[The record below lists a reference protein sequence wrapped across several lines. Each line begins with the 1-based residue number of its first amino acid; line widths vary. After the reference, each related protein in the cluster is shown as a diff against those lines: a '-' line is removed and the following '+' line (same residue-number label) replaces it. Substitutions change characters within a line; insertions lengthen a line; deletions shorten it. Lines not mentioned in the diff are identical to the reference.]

1 MVTDGTQRIAAEQP
15 ATRSERGEVQEFRSE
30 AFSELGRTLNQAIE
44 QAIEQARLQASDIIR
59 RAEQH
64 ATEAI
69 QGTDRRIAEGLR
81 QATAAERR
89 ATAAQD
95 RLVDLE
101 RRIDLAQAKL
111 SQLRANAAEII
122 QLATTTEALP
132 ATVEMDR
139 SASATHSGSAKTS
152 GAHDAATTRADL
164 DPLAALASLRDAV
177 DATR

>member
-1 MVTDGTQRIAAEQP
+1 VTDGTQRIAVEQSG
-15 ATRSERGEVQEFRSE
+15 TRSEKHEVQEFRSE
-30 AFSELGRTLNQAIE
+30 AFSELGRNLTQAID
-44 QAIEQARLQASDIIR
+44 QAIEQARIQASDIIR

-111 SQLRANAAEII
+111 SQLRASATEII
-122 QLATTTEALP
+122 HLVTTTEALP
-132 ATVEMDR
+132 AAVEMDP
-139 SASATHSGSAKTS
+139 SASTNHPGSANLS
-152 GAHDAATTRADL
+152 SEHDAATTRADL